1 MASNDDD
8 VEQLQAIIQNT
19 SGVAVTTSS
28 SSASKEAEQ
37 DDDGK
42 RSFLKFYSCS
52 NIVVPFSDGKKV
64 CLTCG
69 ESFDAPHRFSTICTD
84 CLAARPL
91 STGGRTEPSTS
102 TSDVNEV
109 VKEAE
114 TAGADHEVVP
124 QMYS

>member
-69 ESFDAPHRFSTICTD
+69 ESFDAPHRFSTIGTD
-84 CLAARPL
+84 CLVARAP
-91 STGGRTEPSTS
+91 STGVRTNPGLGTS
-102 TSDVNEV
+102 YTF
-109 VKEAE
+109 EALF
-114 TAGADHEVVP
+114 
-124 QMYS
+124 S